1 MTPSFH
7 PSPSCDRW
15 SRRGAAVAAFL
26 VCCGSGIAQTTVA
39 ITGGD
44 AGQGLTLDPAKVIYA
59 YNIRGVSD
67 LTVQGVQFTNLELG
81 NGQATATGDNPFAGG
96 ENSADDDA
104 LRSVLQTMSFDGGGS
119 HPNQITFTGLVPSAT
134 YRIDLLHY
142 SGNWNFREQAVLVNG
157 SLVGLIDTSKTVARN
172 TYFDAQAD
180 GGGIIGLL
188 VVASSPYGGAGQQ
201 DGSLINAVVLSG
213 LTAIPEPASAAGLAG
228 LGVLAGAALRRRRRA
243 A

>member
-1 MTPSFH
+1 MTPLSH
-7 PSPSCDRW
+7 PSPSRGRW
-15 SRRGAAVAAFL
+15 SRRGASAAVFL

-81 NGQATATGDNPFAGG
+81 NGNATSTTDDPFGGG
-96 ENSADDDA
+96 ENSADDAA
-104 LRSVLQTMSFDGGGS
+104 LKSVLQTMSFDGGGS
-119 HPNQITFTGLVPSAT
+119 HPNQITFTGLIPSQT

-142 SGNWNFREQAVLVNG
+142 SGYWNAREQAIILNG
-157 SLVGLIDTSKTVARN
+157 TLLGLFETSKTVARN
-172 TYFDAQAD
+172 TSFNAQAN

-188 VVASSPYGGAGQQ
+188 VTSSGPYGGSGTQ
-201 DGSLINAVVLSG
+201 DGSLINAVILSG
-213 LTAIPEPASAAGLAG
+213 LSPIPEPASAASLAG

-243 A
+243 S